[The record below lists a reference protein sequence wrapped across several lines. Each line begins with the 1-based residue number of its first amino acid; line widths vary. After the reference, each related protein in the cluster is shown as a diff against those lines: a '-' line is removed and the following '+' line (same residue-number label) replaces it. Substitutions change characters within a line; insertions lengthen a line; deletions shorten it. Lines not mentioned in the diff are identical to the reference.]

1 MEAAEHA
8 LTAIRH
14 YRYQA
19 SAGKVIANLS
29 ASIGIALYPF
39 HGNDLPSLLSNVDI
53 AMYQAK
59 DLGRN
64 RHALFDQ
71 DSGALRNTHKRVH
84 WAKKLRDALDEDRLI
99 LFAQPVVRLSDR
111 QVMHHEILLRIRDE
125 NGAYTRAGQFHGNRR
140 NTGHH
145 TGNRSAGRRKSAELH
160 RAPWPCRHESP
171 LFRESVARRRF
182 PVRTGWT
189 SFMRLLATSGVQP
202 NQLVFEITETAALSE
217 IDVTLKFIRRLKEMG
232 CRIRTG

>member
-1 MEAAEHA
+1 MQRSIEQAMASGALGALMFLDIDHFKYVNDNFGHRTGDNIITGIGSVLRESVRATNGELYRIGGDEFAIHLPDALRKEAVEAAEHA

-19 SAGKVIANLS
+19 SADKVIANLS

-99 LFAQPVVRLSDR
+99 LYAQPVVRLSDR
-111 QVMHHEILLRIRDE
+111 QVMHHEVLLRVRDE
-125 NGAYTRAGQFHGNRR
+125 NGTAPGRPTSLKSPKH
-140 NTGHH
+140 
-145 TGNRSAGRRKSAELH
+145 SAPSRKSICGS
-160 RAPWPCRHESP
+160 WKKC
-171 LFRESVARRRF
+171 
-182 PVRTGWT
+182 
-189 SFMRLLATSGVQP
+189 
-202 NQLVFEITETAALSE
+202 
-217 IDVTLKFIRRLKEMG
+217 
-232 CRIRTG
+232 